1 MTKLLSLRQ
10 QGVARFAQAF
20 QSGAALLRQLAQ
32 NLTIPCATHP
42 RMETEMNI
50 VHEFA
55 ACSADELKALL
66 DGGSLTVYSVARPV
80 TADQPVERSGT
91 LATFTFASPA
101 FTAASDDIENP
112 VFIANPVAAN
122 SVGTPGFAR
131 ARKADGT
138 VIADFSAGPGDREI
152 KFSEVSFSQG
162 APVRITTFKF
172 MPEGGWPERPEYYAT
187 RPRNGFA
194 MPRT

>member
-1 MTKLLSLRQ
+1 MTKPLSLRQ
-10 QGVARFAQAF
+10 QVVARFAQALPLHPTL
-20 QSGAALLRQLAQ
+20 SPQLAQ
-32 NLTIPCATHP
+32 NLKIPFATHS
-42 RMETEMNI
+42 RKEIEMN
-50 VHEFA
+50 VARDFA
-55 ACSADELKALL
+55 ACSADELKVLL
-66 DGGSLTVYSVARPV
+66 DGASLTIYSVARPA
-80 TADQPVERSGT
+80 TADQPVERSST

-101 FTAASDDIENP
+101 FAAASDAMENP
-112 VFIANPVAAN
+112 VFVANPVAAG

-162 APVRITTFKF
+162 APVKF

>member
-1 MTKLLSLRQ
+1 MTKPLSLRQ
-10 QGVARFAQAF
+10 QVVARFAQALPLHP
-20 QSGAALLRQLAQ
+20 ALSPQLAQ
-32 NLTIPCATHP
+32 NLKIPCATHL
-42 RMETEMNI
+42 RKEIEMN
-50 VHEFA
+50 VVREFV
-55 ACSADELKALL
+55 ACSPDELKALL
-66 DGGSLTVYSVARPV
+66 DGGSLTVYSVARPT

-101 FTAASDDIENP
+101 FAVPSDAMENP
-112 VFIANPVAAN
+112 VFVANPVSAG

-162 APVRITTFKF
+162 APVRLTSLKF
-172 MPEGGWPERPEYYAT
+172 MPEDGWPERPEYYAT